1 METDDASMEF
11 IMRYSDV
18 NESEVSDATADSN
31 FNACLDA
38 MSNIELDEKAE
49 VLFVEE
55 DLRGEIQGYK
65 FRGLIDLCLR
75 NKDTGEI
82 VILDHK
88 SAEYP
93 LKLDGTV
100 KANKV
105 DVFEKHKTQLYLY
118 AELYKINFGV

>member
-11 IMRYSDV
+11 IMRYSEV

-38 MSNIELDEKAE
+38 MSSIELDEKAE

-65 FRGLIDLCLR
+65 FRGLIDLCLK